1 MSLTGPT
8 WLLFWDQ
15 SLMLESLFIDV
26 YVPFDCLFLVA
37 REDRKGNVT
46 LLEVYR
52 VNRTSPLLSF
62 QLAVWSPKFG
72 LLWNKRSLYE
82 RRNNLH
88 GVALKVTTYQ
98 VKELISKRRYFKL
111 IFIPKK

>member
-8 WLLFWDQ
+8 WLLFSDQ
-15 SLMLESLFIDV
+15 SIMLESLFTDV

-37 REDRKGNVT
+37 REDQNGNVT

-52 VNRTSPLLSF
+52 VNRTTPLLSL
-62 QLAVWSPKFG
+62 QLAVWNPQFG
-72 LLWNKRSLYE
+72 LMWDNRSLYE

-88 GVALKVTTYQ
+88 GVNLKATTYQ
-98 VKELISKRRYFKL
+98 VKELFSKIRYF
-111 IFIPKK
+111 

>member
-8 WLLFWDQ
+8 WLLFSDQ
-15 SLMLESLFIDV
+15 SITLESLFTDV

-37 REDRKGNVT
+37 REDQKGNVT

-52 VNRTSPLLSF
+52 LNRTTPLLSL

-72 LLWNKRSLYE
+72 LLWDKRLLYE

-88 GVALKVTTYQ
+88 GVTLKVTTYP
-98 VKELISKRRYFKL
+98 VKELFSNIRYF
-111 IFIPKK
+111 